1 MENEKKAAAAEAIL
15 FAGGDPIESDKLAL
29 AAGIEPAELEDVI
42 RLLEEKYS
50 REDSGIELLHLED
63 CYQLATKQQFAEQI
77 KSAFEI
83 KKNTA
88 LSAAAMEV
96 LTIVAYNQPVT
107 KSFVESVRGVDS
119 SSTVNSLVEK
129 GLLCEAGRLELPGR
143 PIAYKTTDAFLRSF
157 QISSI
162 SELPPLTEQQ
172 AQVTFDEV
180 MEAEKTNEGESLG
193 G

>member
-1 MENEKKAAAAEAIL
+1 MDMTEKTAAAEAIL
-15 FAGGDPIESDKLAL
+15 FASGDPCEADKLAL
-29 AAGIEPAELEDVI
+29 AAGIEPIELEEVI
-42 RLLEEKYS
+42 ARLEEKYA
-50 REDSGIELLHLED
+50 REDSGIELLRLED
-63 CYQLATKQQFAEQI
+63 SYQLATKQRFSEQI
-77 KSAFEI
+77 KQAFEI

-157 QISSI
+157 QISSL
-162 SELPPLTEQQ
+162 SELPPLPEQE
-172 AQVTFDEV
+172 AQLTIDEV
-180 MEAEKTNEGESLG
+180 MNSEEDSGDAE
-193 G
+193 